1 MTEQEKQIL
10 AEVLKKVL
18 DESEKMWNEKT
29 RSHAHIIGFL
39 QGTIK
44 ATVRE
49 LGGTV

>member
-1 MTEQEKQIL
+1 MTKQEQKIL
-10 AEVLKKVL
+10 AEALKKAL
-18 DESEKMWNEKT
+18 AESEKMWDEKT
-29 RSHAHIIGFL
+29 HSHAHIIGFL